1 MRRLSSA
8 ESRVESLGG
17 TAMNISRRVAVAM
30 ATAVAM
36 LACLYAPST
45 RAQNLPVQVAV
56 SGDVAT
62 AIVGDP
68 LAPLADVTLTFDGAS
83 GLSASSLGLT
93 AKLVDPLSAG
103 LLARLPDSLLNQI
116 NAAFSLLLTIEPP
129 LLGGLSFRTVR
140 VEVHTHALSY
150 SAGSSYRLFKAPL
163 GGLFRDITDEIAPGS
178 VRARGTTGGFSQFLV
193 LADLRT
199 TSSVVASK
207 IALLRLRALTLP
219 WGERL
224 PFFAL
229 IQDVEDA
236 VDDEDYAA
244 AIAAVD
250 LIASRA
256 DARAGTYLADEWRA
270 TRIADNQAGDLIAG
284 AATLKFSI
292 AYLRDFGD

>member
-1 MRRLSSA
+1 MIV
-8 ESRVESLGG
+8 SRKI
-17 TAMNISRRVAVAM
+17 AIAM
-30 ATAVAM
+30 AL
-36 LACLYAPST
+36 LACLWMRPAS
-45 RAQNLPVQVAV
+45 AQNLPVQVVV

-68 LAPLADVTLTFDGAS
+68 LSPLANVTLTFDGAS
-83 GLSASSLGLT
+83 GLSASSIGLT
-93 AKLVDPLSAG
+93 AKLVDPLSAA
-103 LLARLPDSLLNQI
+103 LLSRLPNSLLNQI
-116 NAAFSLLLTIEPP
+116 DAAFSLLLTIEPP

-150 SAGSSYRLFKAPL
+150 SPGSSYRLFKAPL
-163 GGLFRDITDEIAPGS
+163 VGLFRDITDEIAPGS
-178 VRARGTTGGFSQFLV
+178 VRARGTTGGFSVFLV

-207 IALLRLRALTLP
+207 IALLRLRTLTLP
-219 WGERL
+219 WSERL

-229 IQDVEDA
+229 IDDVEDA

-250 LIASRA
+250 QIASRA

-270 TRIADNQAGDLIAG
+270 TRLADNQAGDLIAG

>member
-1 MRRLSSA
+1 MIV
-8 ESRVESLGG
+8 SRKIAIV
-17 TAMNISRRVAVAM
+17 M
-30 ATAVAM
+30 AL
-36 LACLYAPST
+36 LACLWMRPAS
-45 RAQNLPVQVAV
+45 AQNLPVQVAV
-56 SGDVAT
+56 VGDVAT
-62 AIVGDP
+62 AIIGDP

-93 AKLVDPLSAG
+93 AKLVDPLSAA
-103 LLARLPDSLLNQI
+103 LLSRLPNSLLNQI
-116 NAAFSLLLTIEPP
+116 DAAFSLLLTIEPP

-150 SAGSSYRLFKAPL
+150 SPGSSYRLFKAPL
-163 GGLFRDITDEIAPGS
+163 VGLFRDITDEIAPGS
-178 VRARGTTGGFSQFLV
+178 VRARGTTGGFSLFLV

-207 IALLRLRALTLP
+207 IALLRLRTLTLP
-219 WGERL
+219 WSERL

-229 IQDVEDA
+229 IDDVEDA

-250 LIASRA
+250 QIASRA
-256 DARAGTYLADEWRA
+256 DARAGTYLADKWRA
-270 TRIADNQAGDLIAG
+270 TRLADNQAGDLIAG

>member
-1 MRRLSSA
+1 MIVSRKIAIAMVILVCLWMRPASA
-8 ESRVESLGG
+8 QS
-17 TAMNISRRVAVAM
+17 
-30 ATAVAM
+30 
-36 LACLYAPST
+36 
-45 RAQNLPVQVAV
+45 LPVQVVV

-83 GLSASSLGLT
+83 GLNAPSLGLT
-93 AKLVDPLSAG
+93 AKLVDPLSAA
-103 LLARLPDSLLNQI
+103 LLVRLPNALLNQI
-116 NAAFSLLLTIEPP
+116 DAAFPLLLTIEPP
-129 LLGGLSFRTVR
+129 LTGGLSFRTVR

-207 IALLRLRALTLP
+207 IALLRLRTLTLP
-219 WGERL
+219 WSERL

-229 IQDVEDA
+229 IDDVEDA
-236 VDDEDYAA
+236 VEAEDYAA

-250 LIASRA
+250 QIASRA

-270 TRIADNQAGDLIAG
+270 TRLADNQAGDLIAG
-284 AATLKFSI
+284 AATLRFSI